1 MKLMRIRLSLG
12 MRNILVTGLI
22 CGVFLFAC
30 NEQVEV
36 RNELPVNRLSL
47 MVPEIEYGI
56 AMDTAAAAIR
66 ISAEFDSVNALLKP
80 KVWFDTLKLESASVV
95 NIEAD
100 ISLPIA
106 VVDSIIDTL
115 CKGKDLRLV
124 GKASGEYVTVPFHGL
139 HRFRPT
145 NYINGLFQNQY
156 LILQH
161 NDSGLQFGNKILSDS
176 DFKNWVKL
184 FYGNAFNPK
193 DSIDFPQRK
202 AQHNTIVRLMQ
213 EGQAWDESPRQL
225 DSPDSAVY
233 LAAYN
238 EFVNRLEIFDKV
250 GPFYSMDLALF
261 EIEFAP
267 QTTWEQ
273 ALKLFSIHFS
283 VQKELR
289 QSAIRYFEERHANG
303 GGERKLD
310 LTEEDLLLLYPDRL
324 RWNSRMSGATEHRY
338 DVHHLEIK
346 QHVFPP
352 PPEVLPAEIDGQDV
366 PLD

>member
-1 MKLMRIRLSLG
+1 
-12 MRNILVTGLI
+12 MRNRFIAGLFCSVLLFCA
-22 CGVFLFAC
+22 CGDP
-30 NEQVEV
+30 VEV
-36 RNELPVNRLSL
+36 RKDEPVKRLSL
-47 MVPEIEYGI
+47 MVPEIEYGVAI
-56 AMDTAAAAIR
+56 DTTATTIR
-66 ISAEFDSVNALLKP
+66 ISVEIDSSNMLTQP
-80 KVWFDTLKLESASVV
+80 KVRFDTLKLESVSVV

-100 ISLPIA
+100 GSLPIA
-106 VVDSIIDTL
+106 LIDSIVDTL

-124 GKASGEYVTVPFHGL
+124 GKAAGEYVVVPFHGL

-145 NYINGLFQNQY
+145 NYINGLFENQY
-156 LILQH
+156 LILH
-161 NDSGLQFGNKILSDS
+161 CNDSGLHSGNKILTDS

-202 AQHNTIVRLMQ
+202 GQHNTIVRLMQ

-225 DSPDSAVY
+225 DSPDSAAY

-238 EFVNRLEIFDKV
+238 EFVNKLEIFDKV
-250 GPFYSMDLALF
+250 GPFYTMDLALF
-261 EIEFAP
+261 EIDFGP
-267 QTTWEQ
+267 QTTWDQ
-273 ALKLFSIHFS
+273 ALKLFSIHFA

-303 GGERKLD
+303 GGERKPD
-310 LTEEDLLLLYPDRL
+310 LTEEDLLLLYPDRM
-324 RWNSRMSGATEHRY
+324 RWHNRMSGATEHRY

-352 PPEVLPAEIDGQDV
+352 PPEVLPSETERKDV

>member
-12 MRNILVTGLI
+12 MRIRFIAGLLCSVLLYA
-22 CGVFLFAC
+22 CGDPG
-30 NEQVEV
+30 EV
-36 RNELPVNRLSL
+36 RKDEPVKRLSL
-47 MVPEIEYGI
+47 MVPDIEYGVAI
-56 AMDTAAAAIR
+56 DTTAAAIR
-66 ISAEFDSVNALLKP
+66 ISAEMDSSGMLIQP
-80 KVWFDTLKLESASVV
+80 KVWFDTLKLDKASVV

-100 ISLPIA
+100 KSLPIA
-106 VVDSIIDTL
+106 MVDSIVDTL

-124 GKASGEYVTVPFHGL
+124 GKASGEYVVVPFHGL
-139 HRFRPT
+139 HRFLPT
-145 NYINGLFQNQY
+145 NYIHGLFENQY
-156 LILQH
+156 LILH
-161 NDSGLQFGNKILSDS
+161 CNDSGLHFGNKILTDS

-184 FYGNAFNPK
+184 FYGNAFNPN

-261 EIEFAP
+261 EIDFGP
-267 QTTWEQ
+267 QTTWEEVVQ
-273 ALKLFSIHFS
+273 LFSIHFA

-303 GGERKLD
+303 GGERKPD

-324 RWNSRMSGATEHRY
+324 RWHNRMSGANEHRY

-352 PPEVLPAEIDGQDV
+352 PQAVLPPERDV